1 MQLLQFVLSFKDLSQ
16 EILPI
21 CDQRTKVLWF
31 LLVLNKMIMLRNQI
45 NVYPNFYC
53 LLDFYF
59 CYIQLVRYVPTY
71 QEKNCTGKFYIESY
85 FENISSHLC
94 SEEEYC
100 YPGKNLTTM
109 KFFPK
114 GVKFFPKGVKF
125 FPKGVKFFPKGV
137 KFFPKEWNFFHWIYV
152 YLPLFTANS
161 AIWQLKR
168 GGKFK
173 RTIQLQ
179 IKLEFLYCN
188 QL

>member
-1 MQLLQFVLSFKDLSQ
+1 
-16 EILPI
+16 
-21 CDQRTKVLWF
+21 
-31 LLVLNKMIMLRNQI
+31 
-45 NVYPNFYC
+45 
-53 LLDFYF
+53 
-59 CYIQLVRYVPTY
+59 
-71 QEKNCTGKFYIESY
+71 
-85 FENISSHLC
+85 
-94 SEEEYC
+94 
-100 YPGKNLTTM
+100 M

-179 IKLEFLYCN
+179 IKLVFFAIKQFDLPFLVSKN
-188 QL
+188 VFGLMKIRPTPPANLHSTKNVFLNKARKIKRVQSRETARLIV